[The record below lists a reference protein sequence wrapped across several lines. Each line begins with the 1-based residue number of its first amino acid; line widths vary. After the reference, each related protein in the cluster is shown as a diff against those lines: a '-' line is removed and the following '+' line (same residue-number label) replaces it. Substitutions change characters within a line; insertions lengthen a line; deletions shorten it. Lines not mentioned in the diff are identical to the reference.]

1 MNIFRIFKKPNAEIY
16 IAEAEQYCS
25 SNYIPPVDLET
36 ERTTVKYSICIPK
49 NDYLEDALKNSDE
62 QADCR
67 DPQEYSRRYSL
78 NTDDLLRS
86 LNLKTE
92 TTFVEKL
99 REHIRNR
106 HMRESAVYKAAQVD
120 RRLFSKIIN
129 NRSYAPSK
137 DTCIALALALQLNQ
151 DDFSD
156 LLNRAGYTLSR
167 SNRRDLIIEFVLHK
181 RIYDLNTVNEI
192 LYHMGEKT
200 LGR

>member
-1 MNIFRIFKKPNAEIY
+1 MNIFRTFKKPNAAIY
-16 IAEAEQYCS
+16 FVEAEQYCS
-25 SNYIPPVDLET
+25 SNYISPVIPD
-36 ERTTVKYSICIPK
+36 VKQPAIKYSICVPK
-49 NDYLEDALKNSDE
+49 NDCIEDAVVDSAEESNYSN
-62 QADCR
+62 AHNF
-67 DPQEYSRRYSL
+67 SRRYNL
-78 NTDDLLRS
+78 NTDDLLHS
-86 LNLKTE
+86 LNLKAE

-99 REHIRNR
+99 REHIRNK

-129 NRSYAPSK
+129 NRIYAPSK

-151 DDFSD
+151 NDFSD

-167 SNRRDLIIEFVLHK
+167 SSRRDLIIGFVVHK
-181 RIYDLNTVNEI
+181 GIYDLNTVNEI

>member
-36 ERTTVKYSICIPK
+36 ERTTVKYSICIPED
-49 NDYLEDALKNSDE
+49 DYVEDAAVDSAEETN
-62 QADCR
+62 
-67 DPQEYSRRYSL
+67 YSNAHDFSCRYSL

-86 LNLKTE
+86 LKLRTE
-92 TTFVEKL
+92 TTFAEKMC
-99 REHIRNR
+99 EHIRNK
-106 HMRESAVYKAAQVD
+106 HMRESTVYKAAQVD

-129 NRSYAPSK
+129 NRIYTPSK

-181 RIYDLNTVNEI
+181 GIYDLNKVNEI